1 MDYKKYIFPINST
14 TDGSGVVVG
23 DLFITAGHVIKDGI
37 KPSVVIN
44 GKSYPLDKENAI
56 LFDTNSE
63 IRSDGLD
70 VAVFRMNEICSPLHL
85 ADFIPSKG
93 EGLLSCFYRHTVS
106 CDSGLSSN
114 IFSSKIN
121 EDWLFEQRKGIV
133 TSLFD
138 NFFECQFIE
147 SLSEGSS
154 GSPIFYNDKVVG
166 VLYGDKEGKNSSK
179 TVLFLSSYAIIKKL
193 ITINYYKVDNL

>member
-14 TDGSGVVVG
+14 TDGSGVIVG
-23 DLFITAGHVIKDGI
+23 DLFITAGHVIEDGI

-44 GKSYPLDKENAI
+44 GKSYSLDKEDAI

-63 IRSDGLD
+63 GRSDGLD
-70 VAVFRMNEICSPLHL
+70 VAVFRLNERCSPLHL
-85 ADFIPSKG
+85 ADTIPS
-93 EGLLSCFYRHTVS
+93 EGQRLLSCCYRHTVN
-106 CDSGLSSN
+106 CNSGLSSN
-114 IFSSKIN
+114 IFSSTIN
-121 EDWLFEQRKGIV
+121 EDWIFEQRKGIV

-147 SLSEGSS
+147 SLSKGSS
-154 GSPIFYNDKVVG
+154 GSPIIDNDKVVG

-193 ITINYYKVDNL
+193 TKIN